1 MFLINDKWQE
11 ELDLT
16 QTKAG
21 DEIQAKAL
29 KEELSVLFCD
39 GEECPFCDGE
49 ECPWYEHHTIERR
62 DPKSHIIIRRKPK
75 PFLDYKTYH
84 LGNEKITYTREAI
97 RKVTLV
103 RIEEV
108 YALVRVIKPANRFF
122 KGKAEVFY
130 NKRTEEQRIEQR
142 AW

>member
-16 QTKAG
+16 QIKAG

-39 GEECPFCDGE
+39 GEEY
-49 ECPWYEHHTIERR
+49 PWYEHHTIKRR
-62 DPKSHIIIRRKPK
+62 DPKSHIIIRHKPK

-84 LGNEKITYTREAI
+84 LDNEKITYTREAI
-97 RKVTLV
+97 RKVTLI
-103 RIEEV
+103 RTEEV
-108 YALVRVIKPANRFF
+108 YALVKVIKPATLFF
-122 KGKAEVFY
+122 KGEAEVFY
-130 NKRTEEQRIEQR
+130 NKKTEEERIEQR